1 MQKGYNLHF
10 DCQECG
16 HPIDFSVIELKESVR
31 CSQCEKI
38 YLFQDENLKRQIQKF
53 ETLCRTLV
61 SSEEILANTT
71 IGIGVGERQVEV
83 PYRLLLT
90 RLNSTL
96 SLTVGGKALKI
107 QFRLEPRMDLKAE
120 TEKNS

>member
-16 HPIDFSVIELKESVR
+16 HPIDFSVIELKENVR
-31 CSQCEKI
+31 CGQCAKNYI
-38 YLFQDENLKRQIQKF
+38 FQDENLKRQIQKF
-53 ETLCRTLV
+53 ENLCRTLV
-61 SSEEILANTT
+61 NSEEILSNTT
-71 IGIGVGERQVEV
+71 VGIGVGEKQVEV

-96 SLTVGGKALKI
+96 ALTMGGKALKI
-107 QFRLEPRMDLKAE
+107 QFRLEPRMDMQLE
-120 TEKNS
+120 GEK